1 MSDLFNGVLLIDKK
15 RGCTSHDV
23 VAELRKALKQK
34 AIGHAGTLDPS
45 AEGLLVILLGQATKL
60 SSYILN
66 NDKRYYLTIK
76 FGLVT
81 DTFDTEGKILKDI
94 PVSLEEKEIRKV
106 LQDHLG
112 VQKIHVPSFSAV
124 KVQGKKL
131 YAYARA
137 QQAVQL
143 PIKEMSFFDLN
154 VEDIQ
159 KDQVT
164 VEVSCTKGSYI
175 RSWVDVIGKAVG
187 TGACLTHLRRTLSK
201 PFCLSDSLTA
211 EDFKEKVLKVFP
223 KGEQDLK
230 SQFGK
235 SFLFCS
241 EALPQFPVMELT
253 SRDSRFVSQGR
264 IPEFL
269 IQHTLEQ
276 QKEVNQTQK
285 NQIMKITVGTQ
296 LVSLLEFSPFQKLR
310 ILKNFNQSRKRV

>member
-1 MSDLFNGVLLIDKK
+1 MSDLFNGVILIDKK
-15 RGCTSHDV
+15 KGCTSHDV
-23 VAELRKALKQK
+23 IVELRHALKQK

-45 AEGLLVILLGQATKL
+45 AEGLLVLLLGQATKL

-66 NDKRYYLTIK
+66 NDKRYCLTIK

-94 PVSLEEKEIRKV
+94 PVSLKEEDIQKAF
-106 LQDHLG
+106 QDHLG

-137 QQAVQL
+137 QQTVEL
-143 PIKEMSFFDLN
+143 PIKEMTFFDLN
-154 VEDIQ
+154 VKEIQ
-159 KDQVT
+159 KDQAT

-175 RSWVDVIGKAVG
+175 RSWVDVLGKAVG
-187 TGACLTHLRRTLSK
+187 TGACLTQLTRTHSK
-201 PFCLSDSLTA
+201 PFCLSDSVTVA
-211 EDFKEKVLKVFP
+211 DFKEKVEKVPP

-230 SQFGK
+230 TQFGK

-241 EALPQFPVMELT
+241 EALPQFPVVELT
-253 SRDSRFVSQGR
+253 SRNSRFVSQGR

-269 IQHTLEQ
+269 IKNTLER

-285 NQIMKITVGTQ
+285 NQIMKITAGNQ